1 MRRDGVLGTGWAPQE
16 GTGASGTHEPALFA
30 LRRPG
35 NPAEP
40 PGEPLR
46 LHLRVPT
53 RGAHSLE
60 LTVEPC
66 TRAHRAGGGA
76 TLQERP
82 GARSP
87 GRVGTASRFP
97 GLTATR
103 VTSHDSRITGLRALQ
118 PELPSQRRHSPA
130 SHHRRGNP
138 GPTGPLPSASHPG
151 THTPWGLP
159 CLAPPERVGSG
170 SVPGQGGAP
179 HSCEAGGRSHA
190 WWTVCPSVV
199 WRGERLCTPVPT
211 LPCGRVRFLFA
222 HRETS
227 YWLPGKFFRDHPRS
241 CKPLSRAV
249 ARFSGGPHAT

>member
-30 LRRPG
+30 LRRRG

-53 RGAHSLE
+53 RGARSLE
-60 LTVEPC
+60 LTVEPEGPHRLRLLPGC
-66 TRAHRAGGGA
+66 PSPAPGRTVRAAEPRSKKGRG
-76 TLQERP
+76 RV
-82 GARSP
+82 SP

-118 PELPSQRRHSPA
+118 SELPSQRRHSTA

-138 GPTGPLPSASHPG
+138 GPTGPLAVCVTPG

-179 HSCEAGGRSHA
+179 RSCEAGGRSHA
-190 WWTVCPSVV
+190 WWTVCPSVGV
-199 WRGERLCTPVPT
+199 E
-211 LPCGRVRFLFA
+211 
-222 HRETS
+222 
-227 YWLPGKFFRDHPRS
+227 K
-241 CKPLSRAV
+241 
-249 ARFSGGPHAT
+249 